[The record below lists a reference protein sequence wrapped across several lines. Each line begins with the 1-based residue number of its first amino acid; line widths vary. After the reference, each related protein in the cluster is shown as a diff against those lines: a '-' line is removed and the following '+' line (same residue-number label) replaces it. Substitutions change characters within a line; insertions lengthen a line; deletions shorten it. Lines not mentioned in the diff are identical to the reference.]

1 MPLRH
6 WAKPVQFPVQSRG
19 EWLAI
24 LPLKVPSTTP
34 PSGQIASHLT
44 ACVPRSPKA
53 KNISAGWLV
62 KRRMAADFQR
72 FVPMLCS
79 TTSATWFRNMRFPS
93 V

>member
-24 LPLKVPSTTP
+24 LPLKVASTTP

-53 KNISAGWLV
+53 KNIPAGWARQ
-62 KRRMAADFQR
+62 KANGRRFSEIRAHA
-72 FVPMLCS
+72 L
-79 TTSATWFRNMRFPS
+79 
-93 V
+93 